1 MAEIWNNM
9 LKRMDGYFPFVLSG
23 QGLLRMIILVF
34 FGYMIVML
42 IDFRRIR
49 RIPMDEAL
57 KSME

>member
-1 MAEIWNNM
+1 
-9 LKRMDGYFPFVLSG
+9 VLSA

-34 FGYMIVML
+34 LGYMIVML

-57 KSME
+57 KNME

>member
-1 MAEIWNNM
+1 
-9 LKRMDGYFPFVLSG
+9 MDGYFPFVLSA

-34 FGYMIVML
+34 LGYMVVML

-57 KSME
+57 KNME